1 MNEPESKV
9 IESAVAGEAAAM
21 RTLLERYGPQVWH
34 EIRSKIGR
42 QWQSIVD
49 ADDVM
54 QVTYVEAFLQI
65 HMLTARD
72 GVGFMAWLRRIA
84 ENNMRDAIKEQD
96 RKKRPPPGKR
106 LDADAREDSCIALI
120 ETLGVESTTPSRH
133 AAAGEASKIIVGVL
147 EQLPTDYARVVQM
160 YDLDGREIADVAAEL
175 NRSTGAVHMLR
186 ARAHDRLRVLL
197 GAPGNFFSES

>member
-1 MNEPESKV
+1 MAES
-9 IESAVAGEAAAM
+9 ESTLVEAAVAGDSSAM
-21 RTLLERYGPQVWH
+21 RSLLERYGPQVWH
-34 EIRSKIGR
+34 EVRSKIGR

-72 GVGFMAWLRRIA
+72 GTGFLAWLRRIA

-106 LDADAREDSCIALI
+106 LDADAREDSCVALI

-133 AAAGEASKIIVGVL
+133 AAQGEASKIISGVL
-147 EQLPTDYARVVQM
+147 DQLPSDYARVVQL
-160 YDLDGREIADVAAEL
+160 YDLEGREIADVALEL
-175 NRSTGAVHMLR
+175 KRSTGAVHMLR

-197 GAPGNFFSES
+197 GAPGNFFSEA